1 MEAVVNWGLRLLTLF
16 LLCITASFGLA
27 AELKVAAASDL
38 AFVLP
43 EIVAAFE
50 KQSGSKVK
58 VSFGSSGNFTAQIQ
72 NGAPFDVFMAAD
84 IGYPR
89 TLIAAGLADAESLY
103 LYGVGR
109 IVVWAPEG
117 SKLNFERGGMRVLLD
132 RQVSRISIGN
142 PQHAPY
148 GRAAVA
154 ALTHYGIYS
163 KVKKKLVLGENIAQA
178 AQFVQSGNAEAGI
191 VALSLVLAPAMR
203 EKGTYWL
210 IPEDSHPALEQAAVV
225 LKNSTEQKLAQAFV
239 EFLSSPAAQ
248 EQFRRF
254 GFETYPAKQQ
264 KKTP

>member
-1 MEAVVNWGLRLLTLF
+1 VSCALRIVAVLVAF
-16 LLCITASFGLA
+16 ATASVSAA

-50 KQSGSKVK
+50 KQSGATVK

-72 NGAPFDVFMAAD
+72 NSAPFDVFMAAD

-109 IVVWAPEG
+109 IVVWGPED
-117 SKLNFERGGMRVLLD
+117 SQLNFDRGGMRSLLQP
-132 RQVSRISIGN
+132 QVKLISIAN

-203 EKGTYWL
+203 EKGTHWL
-210 IPEDSHPALEQAAVV
+210 IPEDSHPALEQGAIV
-225 LKNSTEQKLAQAFV
+225 LKSSTEQKLAHAFV
-239 EFLSSPAAQ
+239 EFLSSAVAR
-248 EQFRRF
+248 EQLRRY
-254 GFETYPAKQQ
+254 GFETFPPKPR

>member
-1 MEAVVNWGLRLLTLF
+1 LTLRIIALLLTF
-16 LLCITASFGLA
+16 ATASVGAAA

-50 KQSGSKVK
+50 KQTGATVK

-89 TLIAAGLADAESLY
+89 TLIAAGLVDAESLY
-103 LYGVGR
+103 LYAVGR

-117 SKLNFERGGMRVLLD
+117 QLNFERGGMRALLD
-132 RQVSRISIGN
+132 RKVSRISIAN

-154 ALTHYGIYS
+154 ALTHYGIYPR
-163 KVKKKLVLGENIAQA
+163 VKKKLVLGENIAQA

-203 EKGTYWL
+203 EKGTHWL
-210 IPEDSHPALEQAAVV
+210 IPEDSHPALEQAAVI
-225 LKNSTEQKLAQAFV
+225 LKSSAEQKLAHAFV
-239 EFLSSPAAQ
+239 EFLSSAVARD
-248 EQFRRF
+248 QFRRY
-254 GFETYPAKQQ
+254 GFETFPPKPK

>member
-1 MEAVVNWGLRLLTLF
+1 MSWVRAVALLV
-16 LLCITASFGLA
+16 ASAIGSVSWA

-50 KQSGSKVK
+50 KQTGAIVK

-89 TLIAAGLADAESLY
+89 TLITAGLADAESLY
-103 LYGVGR
+103 MYGVGR

-117 SKLNFERGGMRVLLD
+117 STLNFERDGMLPLLD
-132 RQVSRISIGN
+132 GQVKRLAIAN

-154 ALTHYGIYS
+154 ALTHYGIYV

-210 IPEDSHPALEQAAVV
+210 IPEDSHPALEQGAVV
-225 LKNSTEQKLAQAFV
+225 LKSSAEQKLARAFV
-239 EFLSSPAAQ
+239 DFLSSPAAQ
-248 EQFRRF
+248 AQFRRY
-254 GFETYPAKQQ
+254 GFETSPAKLR

>member
-1 MEAVVNWGLRLLTLF
+1 MSWVRAAALF
-16 LLCITASFGLA
+16 VASAIGCVSWA

-50 KQSGSKVK
+50 KQSGATVK

-89 TLIAAGLADAESLY
+89 KLIAAGLADAESLY
-103 LYGVGR
+103 MYGVGR
-109 IVVWAPEG
+109 IVVWAPED
-117 SKLNFERGGMRVLLD
+117 STLNFERGGMRLLLD
-132 RQVSRISIGN
+132 GQVKRIAIAN

-154 ALTHYGIYS
+154 ALTHYGIYA

-210 IPEDSHPALEQAAVV
+210 IPEDSHPALEQGAVV
-225 LKNSTEQKLAQAFV
+225 LKSSAEQKLAQVFV

-248 EQFRRF
+248 AQFRRY
-254 GFETYPAKQQ
+254 GFETYPAKQR

>member
-1 MEAVVNWGLRLLTLF
+1 MSARLSIIAA
-16 LLCITASFGLA
+16 LLVCTTASVSAA

-50 KQSGSKVK
+50 KQSGATVK

-103 LYGVGR
+103 MYGVGR
-109 IVVWAPEG
+109 VVVWAPEG
-117 SKLNFERGGMRVLLD
+117 SRLNFERGGMRPLLD
-132 RQVSRISIGN
+132 SQVKRIAIAN

-154 ALTHYGIYS
+154 ALTHYGIYA

-203 EKGTYWL
+203 EKGTHWL
-210 IPEDSHPALEQAAVV
+210 IPEDSHPALEQGAVV
-225 LKNSTEQKLAQAFV
+225 LKSSAEQKLAKAFV
-239 EFLSSPAAQ
+239 EFLSLPAAQ
-248 EQFRRF
+248 AQFRRY